1 MHSTR
6 HPDRFVD
13 RHIGPQAKA
22 VEEMLAFLGLGNLDE
37 LIDKTVPA
45 SIRLQRAL
53 ELPAGRSEFGLLR
66 EVEEIAPEKRLTRL
80 EQLRLEQA
88 DREKKARENPGK

>member
-13 RHIGPQAKA
+13 RHIGPQTKA
-22 VEEMLAFLGLGNLDE
+22 IEEMLAVLGLSNLDE

-53 ELPAGRSEFGLLR
+53 ELPAGRSESSVSTFSRSIG
-66 EVEEIAPEKRLTRL
+66 ATRPVWM
-80 EQLRLEQA
+80 RKGVM
-88 DREKKARENPGK
+88 RWS